1 MGMAASQARLL
12 TITARLNNIELQSQ
26 NISNA
31 KIRLANATDQ
41 ASDKYV
47 KALNKT
53 QYLFNTYNANGDI
66 VSYDLSGAAL
76 TQYGEL
82 KNQYGLINSAGQI
95 LVSERDAANYQNS
108 NTLEEFLDKYG
119 VLADI
124 GEGITMEYVNPV
136 WIESNDQYLAD
147 LEEWQA
153 QAPDR
158 NNPKYIEQYWAP
170 MTPEEYETAHQRW
183 ENEEP
188 TQDDFTMDDP
198 NYVPPPADPNDETWS
213 LYDAFMNGT
222 AGGCFTCSSNPA
234 SSEYNIVRH
243 FNHVLG
249 HLIGGNDDIWQGRWW
264 WNTPEGGI
272 DGTEGDGVI
281 MRKITEAIRGKN
293 ACGENSCSD
302 SHDHNFYDTDVN
314 LDCGNEACDGNEL
327 LSDKI
332 TTLMEDI
339 ATYANG
345 DNGKV
350 GDDSDPVWIAL
361 KQRYYHI
368 IEHDLKGVL
377 ADITIPKDPPE
388 IPQVPDTE
396 AYERALEEW
405 KTREPQQ
412 PELKERV
419 NEDAYQAD
427 VEAWEAQKPEEYT
440 NIEKYLSKTVRVA
453 TDLDEAQWYVNL
465 WNRMNGVSNFKGGF
479 GNNGAYDPDAGWAS
493 KSTTEQSWAVLK
505 DGDMNSPEYLKYAID
520 NGLITLEQVQFK
532 EISSSEQGVR
542 NAAWTSI
549 VFTNA
554 QDITEQKDEEAIAR
568 AEVEYTKTLK
578 EIEVKDKQYDTDLKK
593 LDTEHNALQTEYD
606 SIKGVLTKN
615 VERSFKVFNG

>member
-95 LVSERDAANYQNS
+95 LVSERDALNYQNS

-124 GEGITMEYVNPV
+124 SEGITIEYVNPV
-136 WIESNDQYLAD
+136 WTEAQTNYQEQLA
-147 LEEWQA
+147 EWQA
-153 QAPDR
+153 NEPNPDDE
-158 NNPKYIEQYWAP
+158 KYWTTEVVSTGNDKIY
-170 MTPEEYETAHQRW
+170 
-183 ENEEP
+183 
-188 TQDDFTMDDP
+188 QDFC
-198 NYVPPPADPNDETWS
+198 A
-213 LYDAFMNGT
+213 
-222 AGGCFTCSSNPA
+222 AGGCLGNAIGGDNCYMHVLADAIGVGTHTTSTGETYTVYADTCGEHGEDWCWNTANHDRATFDPITEAFKENYCSGDVIPGGTETAEINGSQVTVGGPASDPNMTLYQRAVDLLWDVHDDYVVTNDYGGQA
-234 SSEYNIVRH
+234 SSENLQK
-243 FNHVLG
+243 F
-249 HLIGGNDDIWQGRWW
+249 
-264 WNTPEGGI
+264 
-272 DGTEGDGVI
+272 
-281 MRKITEAIRGKN
+281 
-293 ACGENSCSD
+293 
-302 SHDHNFYDTDVN
+302 FYFV
-314 LDCGNEACDGNEL
+314 
-327 LSDKI
+327 
-332 TTLMEDI
+332 
-339 ATYANG
+339 
-345 DNGKV
+345 
-350 GDDSDPVWIAL
+350 
-361 KQRYYHI
+361 
-368 IEHDLKGVL
+368 EHDLKQINEEEVEKYDQ
-377 ADITIPKDPPE
+377 A
-388 IPQVPDTE
+388 
-396 AYERALEEW
+396 AY
-405 KTREPQQ
+405 
-412 PELKERV
+412 
-419 NEDAYQAD
+419 DAD
-427 VEAWEAQKPEEYT
+427 VAAWEAAKPVEDT
-440 NIEKYLSKTVRVA
+440 TIEKYLPKTVRVA

-532 EISSSEQGVR
+532 NVSSSEQGVR